1 MTLLSYSAEV
11 NRRAKAPRFNTDP
24 ALLFEN
30 GKAPSGRKGYMPVA
44 IASREATVT
53 SASATVTMTDT
64 SGISVGDLVM
74 GAGVSAGQAATTQDT
89 GDTFTITA
97 HGAPNGTP
105 FYLTALATTTGVAIN
120 TLYYVVGTAANT
132 FQAALTPGGSAV
144 ALTTNGTATVVF
156 RRFVSAVTTD
166 TSVTL
171 NFVASASATDT
182 NLKFMSPAVA
192 IN

>member
-1 MTLLSYSAEV
+1 MTVSYSAEV
-11 NRRAKAPRFNTDP
+11 NRRAKAARFNTDP
-24 ALLFEN
+24 TLLFEN
-30 GKAPSGRKGYMPVA
+30 GKAPSGRKGYMPVS
-44 IASREATVT
+44 IASRKATVT
-53 SASATVTMTDT
+53 SGSATVTMTDT
-64 SGISVGDLVM
+64 SGITVGDLVM
-74 GAGVSAGQAATTQDT
+74 GAGISAGQAATTQDS
-89 GDTFTITA
+89 GDTFTIAT

-105 FYLTALATTTGVAIN
+105 FYLTALATTTGPAIN
-120 TLYYVVGTAANT
+120 TLYYVVGTATNT
-132 FQAALTPGGSAV
+132 FQAARTPGGSAV
-144 ALTTNGTATVVF
+144 ALTTDGTATVVF